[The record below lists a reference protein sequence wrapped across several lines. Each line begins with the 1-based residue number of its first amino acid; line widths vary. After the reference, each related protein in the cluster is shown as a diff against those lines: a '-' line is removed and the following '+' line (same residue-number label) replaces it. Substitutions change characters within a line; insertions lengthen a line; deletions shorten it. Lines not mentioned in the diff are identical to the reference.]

1 MASDYMGYYEEGVTP
16 PEGSKTWIAPFT
28 QDAFDKVIKPN
39 EDFINLFATWY
50 LTNQKH
56 SKNIGETEDKRLQL
70 YEIIICLPVWRTF
83 HFIGK
88 RT

>member
-39 EDFINLFATWY
+39 EEFINLFCY
-50 LTNQKH
+50 LLLNPTSTLSGGYYSACQAV
-56 SKNIGETEDKRLQL
+56 S
-70 YEIIICLPVWRTF
+70 F
-83 HFIGK
+83 
-88 RT
+88 